1 MVKRTRKEKEL
12 AQIRR
17 EIEVLKA
24 QLNTTEE
31 NRELQENK
39 KAGEEVNLKQMG
51 LEIQSVDPKY
61 IKSDLIKTG
70 VLTLISIG
78 IITLLYILRNQ
89 IPLI

>member
-24 QLNTTEE
+24 QLNTAGE

-70 VLTLISIG
+70 VLTLISIV
-78 IITLLYILRNQ
+78 IITLLYLLRNQ